1 MNETFQSYS
10 NFFGETFAK
19 LLQSANDEEKPLG
32 HCVVI
37 VELSHHLRGLHFKCN
52 YLKMDKIK
60 EIRQELQ
67 KELHAFHDSVSMF
80 YIMRKSIGLSWAIN
94 ELSE

>member
-1 MNETFQSYS
+1 MTLVTIFETHV
-10 NFFGETFAK
+10 K
-19 LLQSANDEEKPLG
+19 LLQSVNDERKPLG

-37 VELSHHLRGLHFKCN
+37 DELAHHLRGLHFKCN

-67 KELHAFHDSVSMF
+67 KELHAFHDTVSLLCGF
-80 YIMRKSIGLSWAIN
+80 FHGL
-94 ELSE
+94 LSRVSQ

>member
-1 MNETFQSYS
+1 MKLFSLVIIFRETY
-10 NFFGETFAK
+10 AK

-67 KELHAFHDSVSMF
+67 KELHAFHDSVSLFLHNKGFNRTFMC
-80 YIMRKSIGLSWAIN
+80 Y
-94 ELSE
+94 